1 MADEEPQETPETG
14 APDPEPT
21 PSGDDVE
28 SLRRALAKA
37 NKEAEKH
44 RLEVKS
50 LKPLADKA
58 RELEDASKSEL
69 QKLQEQLDA
78 VKATAAESSGAL
90 QRLQVALDQ
99 APPGMS
105 MEDVRW
111 VAGRAQGA
119 TPEELAADVAELFT
133 RLTPA
138 TSTPQAN
145 GLRTPVEQLR
155 SGALPAT
162 PQPTLVDQIAQAEQ
176 AGDWKAALALKSQH
190 VQQLRADQPQ

>member
-1 MADEEPQETPETG
+1 MSTDPPADPQG
-14 APDPEPT
+14 EPT
-21 PSGDDVE
+21 PPAEPTAPPPAPVDKTDWKAEAKKWEG
-28 SLRRALAKA
+28 RA
-37 NKEAEKH
+37 KENSSAAA
-44 RLEVKS
+44 RLQ
-50 LKPLADKA
+50 A
-58 RELEDASKSEL
+58 LEDANKSEL